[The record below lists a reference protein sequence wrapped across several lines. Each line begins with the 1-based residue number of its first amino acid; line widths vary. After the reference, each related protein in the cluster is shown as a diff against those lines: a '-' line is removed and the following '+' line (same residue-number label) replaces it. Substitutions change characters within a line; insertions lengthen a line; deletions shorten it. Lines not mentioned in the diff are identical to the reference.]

1 MAVDKLVDS
10 AQLDADLSSVADA
23 IRAKSGSNGSLS
35 FPSGFA
41 DAIEAIETDGSGGS
55 SCSDMVSAFAKKE
68 ISGDIVLDSSVKAL
82 PHTYFMSEQPITSF
96 RGDGIGGLPSY
107 SFANCKSLVSIHL
120 PNLTTLY
127 ATHCFDGCSALTM
140 ACFPKLG
147 TGSTQYTYTATF
159 YNCSSLQSADLG
171 TLGDTSRGRGL
182 NNQDFYGCTNLKT
195 LILRKNDAICALGNI
210 SCFQNSSIA
219 SGGNGCTIYIPK
231 ALYDHLGDGSS
242 LDYKA
247 ATNWSTVDGYETITW
262 AQIEGSIYETQ
273 YADGTPIT

>member
-10 AQLDADLSSVADA
+10 TQLDSDLSSVADA

-41 DAIEAIETDGSGGS
+41 DAIEAIETGGSGGS

-127 ATHCFDGCSALTM
+127 AAQCFIGCSALKM

-147 TGSTQYTYTATF
+147 TGNTKYFYSSTF
-159 YNCSSLQSADLG
+159 MNCSSLQIADLG
-171 TLGDTSRGRGL
+171 VLGETSRGL
-182 NNQDFYGCTNLKT
+182 STQDFRGCSSLKT
-195 LILRKNDAICALGNI
+195 LILRKSEGICPLGNI
-210 SCFQNSSIA
+210 NCFQSSAFDSTGTGGTLYVPSAQIA
-219 SGGNGCTIYIPK
+219 NYQ
-231 ALYDHLGDGSS
+231 
-242 LDYKA
+242 A
-247 ATNWSTVDGYETITW
+247 ATNWSTILGYANNQILP
-262 AQIEGSIYETQ
+262 IEGSIYETQ

>member
-23 IRAKSGSNGSLS
+23 IRTKGGTSAALA
-35 FPSGFA
+35 FPSGFVDA
-41 DAIEAIETDGSGGS
+41 IDAIETGGGGS
-55 SCSDMVSAFAKKE
+55 SYSDMVSAFAKQE
-68 ISGDIVLDSSVKAL
+68 ISGDIVLDSSVTGF
-82 PHTYFMSEQPITSF
+82 PHTYFMSGQPISSF
-96 RGDGIGGLPSY
+96 RGDGIVGLGNY
-107 SFANCKSLVSIHL
+107 SFSQCTSLVTIHF
-120 PNLTTLY
+120 PNLTSLY

-195 LILRKNDAICALGNI
+195 LILRKNDAICALGNVNA
-210 SCFQNSSIA
+210 FQNSAFDSTGT
-219 SGGNGCTIYIPK
+219 GGT
-231 ALYDHLGDGSS
+231 LYVPSS
-242 LDYKA
+242 LISSYQS
-247 ATNWSTVDGYETITW
+247 ATNWSTILGYANNQILP
-262 AQIEGSIYETQ
+262 IEGSIYETQ